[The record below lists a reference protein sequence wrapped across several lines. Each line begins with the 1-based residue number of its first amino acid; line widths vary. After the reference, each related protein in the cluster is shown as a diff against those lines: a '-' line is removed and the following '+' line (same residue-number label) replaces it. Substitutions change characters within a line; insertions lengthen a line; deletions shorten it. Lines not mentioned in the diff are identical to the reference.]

1 MTVFEKQLIEGF
13 LSIMSCAS
21 SCSNSVISERS
32 VLRATFHADSCPS
45 SGPGRL
51 CVQETRAAQDDQSKA
66 FSLFDYKRVDVGKAK
81 ERLREVWGV
90 VERGGLL

>member
-32 VLRATFHADSCPS
+32 VLRATSHADSYPS
-45 SGPGRL
+45 SGPGRQ
-51 CVQETRAAQDDQSKA
+51 CVQEIRTAQDDQSKA
-66 FSLFDYKRVDVGKAK
+66 FSLFDYKRVGVGKAK